1 MYEPC
6 ICAGLLLYRK
16 IIIEDKMSFEYNDDV
31 LKKIQNI
38 ELEMLKEVDRICRK
52 YSIIYELDG
61 GTLLGAVRYG
71 GFIPWDD
78 DIDIRMLRKDYDR
91 FCDVC
96 QDEFGDKYFWQT
108 YHTDPEYRWGYGRV
122 LKNNTEYCRA
132 DHEMINSRNGI
143 FLDIFPCDNMPEK
156 GVQKQIYNFRCYIAR
171 KIGYSVVGAI
181 YEKNHAKR
189 LAYRVL
195 SLIPIKVAA
204 NEFDRLASK
213 YDNKQTKYVRTPGW
227 HWKQESKGYLR
238 SWLTEYKEIK
248 FEDMVAYAPKDTDG
262 FLRYM
267 YGDDYMTPPPEN
279 ERNPQHP
286 ATMIDFGEE

>member
-1 MYEPC
+1 
-6 ICAGLLLYRK
+6 
-16 IIIEDKMSFEYNDDV
+16 MSFEYNDDV

-96 QDEFGDKYFWQT
+96 QDEFGDKYFLQT
-108 YHTDPEYRWGYGRV
+108 YHTDSEYRWGYGRV

-156 GVQKQIYNFRCYIAR
+156 GFQKQIYNFRCYIAR
-171 KIGYSVVGAI
+171 KIGYSVVGAM

-189 LAYRVL
+189 LVYKVL
-195 SLIPIKVAA
+195 SSIPIKVAA